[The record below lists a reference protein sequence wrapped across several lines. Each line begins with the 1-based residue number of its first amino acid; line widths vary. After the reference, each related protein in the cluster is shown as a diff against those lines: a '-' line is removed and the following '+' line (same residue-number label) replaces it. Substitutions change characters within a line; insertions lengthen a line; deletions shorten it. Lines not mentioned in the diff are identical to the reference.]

1 MTKDNNHLLINKSN
15 VMSRK
20 GKNNNKQSELKLQNL
35 SYLIWYYKIRNT
47 VNWKIM
53 INRIMIEVDETKDK
67 SKHNRSSTVPSNN
80 EGIQCKKLHKI
91 KEDEKKR

>member
-53 INRIMIEVDETKDK
+53 INKIMIQVDETKDK
-67 SKHNRSSTVPSNN
+67 SKHNRSSTVLSNN